1 MMKHAF
7 LLLFVCLAV
16 AACSKNDPDPQSY
29 LVLEGWI
36 ENGAHPYVLLSESI
50 PLVADR
56 DVQPSDLVGFV
67 AKWAK
72 VTVSDGSHEVVL
84 TGHVD
89 QNYFPPY
96 VFTTDEITGE
106 VGKTYDIR
114 VEYKDYVVTGST
126 TIPEP
131 VPIDSLRILT
141 RQDSTCTLGCY
152 FTDPPAKGN
161 YYKVFTMTS
170 DKDKRWQP
178 SSMACVS
185 DEVIDGPTE
194 VPLFCA
200 QRMMDYLNYPNLY
213 YGDDVWVKLCTM
225 DEYGY
230 RFWKNFELSQS
241 SSLGIIWLNNK
252 VESNIQGAVGY
263 WIGYGV
269 DKPKRIYLR

>member
-1 MMKHAF
+1 MKHPC
-7 LLLFVCLAV
+7 LLFLVCLVV
-16 AACSKNDPDPQSY
+16 AACRKDPQELPSY

-36 ENGAHPYVLLSESI
+36 ENGGHPYVLLSESI
-50 PLVADR
+50 PLGSDR
-56 DVQPSDLVGFV
+56 DVHPADLVASM
-67 AKWAK
+67 AKWAR
-72 VTVSDGSHEVVL
+72 VTVTDGTRDVVL
-84 TGHVD
+84 TGYVD
-89 QNYFPPY
+89 QRYFPPY
-96 VFTTDEITGE
+96 VYSTDEITGV

-114 VEYKDYVVTGST
+114 VEYKDYLATATT

-131 VPIDSLRILT
+131 VPIDSLRIRT
-141 RQDSTCTLGCY
+141 RQDSTCTIGCC

-170 DKDKRWQP
+170 DKDRRWQP